1 MNRLIGIASAMLLAL
16 LIAVPVAAA
25 AEPWTWGGR
34 AEQLII
40 ASGTDITLTADQSV
54 DVLVIVD
61 GHARIEGDA
70 RAIFV
75 LGGSA
80 ELVGSHAT
88 GIVAIRSRVTLDGA
102 SLVSGDIRS
111 LDSTIAGATAATLGG
126 RIRDIGPDVAFGWIG
141 LGSVV
146 LFLVYLA
153 FAVSVLVAG
162 VLVAGLAGRQVRAA
176 SALISDEPAPVLGA
190 AFLGLF
196 GIILASVAAMITIVG
211 IPLGIALLVLVL
223 PALFVAGYIVAGIWL
238 GELILAR
245 MTPGVVRERPYL
257 AAAIG
262 LSIVGIVSVFPPIG
276 GLVSFVGLG
285 AVVLLMWRVVRRDR
299 VAPASDPVGGQV
311 LPAAG

>member
-16 LIAVPVAAA
+16 FIAVPVAGA